1 VTDGDKTLAWVQKEC
16 GIYRQTCQARKLAS
30 ADEIEAAWPA
40 DDANLKA
47 WVQCYG
53 QLRAWLWTMD
63 AVPTSRQQAEERLLA
78 ALAEEPEPV
87 DLEDGSVVWVHPK
100 SLHALLWFRSRD
112 YVMSWLGE
120 RLANI
125 RAELAEAGLEPDDL
139 PEPASTLDEAADEVA
154 FQLAAMAAVACS
166 EGAALD
172 KSVAEN
178 PPERFLSLSPWE
190 LMRINR
196 AFAEVNAGRL
206 LAVEQ
211 IAAPLPKS
219 DKTGRRM
226 SWNVLYGTLG
236 MRTGTDPEYLARNRS
251 LVNVVSQVRVSAQ
264 PASDREVERDLGG

>member
-40 DDANLKA
+40 DDADLKA

-219 DKTGRRM
+219 GQAGRRM

-236 MRTGTDPEYLARNRS
+236 MRTGTDPEYLAKNRS

-264 PASDREVERDLGG
+264 PASDREVERELGG